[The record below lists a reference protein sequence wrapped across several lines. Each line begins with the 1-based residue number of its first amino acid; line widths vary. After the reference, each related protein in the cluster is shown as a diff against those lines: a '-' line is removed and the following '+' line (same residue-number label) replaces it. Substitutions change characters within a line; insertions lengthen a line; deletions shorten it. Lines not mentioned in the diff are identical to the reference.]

1 MAKVLLVEDEED
13 LAGILIMVFEAGGH
27 TVIHAKNGQE
37 GLTLIGGAEGAS
49 PSLVPDVVITDV
61 MMPVMDGYTLVNHLL
76 ELDDVRKVPVLVM
89 TASHTKELFQASNIK
104 GFIEKPFNPS
114 ELLKAVNSILGK

>member
-13 LAGILIMVFEAGGH
+13 LAGILIMVFESAGH

-37 GLTLIGGAEGAS
+37 GLAAIGSSDGAA
-49 PSLVPDVVITDV
+49 PTIVPDVVVTDV

-76 ELDDVRKVPVLVM
+76 ELDEVRKVPVLVM
-89 TASHTKELFQASNIK
+89 TASHTKDLFQASNIK

-114 ELLKAVNSILGK
+114 ELLKAVNSVLGK